1 MLLVQQLPYTEL
13 RGLKMPA
20 GNTYEAIATQTTTAT
35 STTTVSFTSI
45 PSTYTD
51 LVIAFGAIG
60 ASDTQVRM
68 RFNNDT
74 GSNYSYTVISGNGT
88 ITEAFRQ
95 ANGSSLTTD
104 YYYSV
109 TTNGGASLIN
119 VMNYANTTSFKT
131 TVMRAN
137 NASYASMFSI
147 GKWASTSAINQI
159 DLICTTGSFA
169 AGSTLSI
176 YGIKAA

>member
-1 MLLVQQLPYTEL
+1 MA
-13 RGLKMPA
+13 A

-51 LVIAFGAIG
+51 LVIGYGAIG
-60 ASDTQVRM
+60 TSDTQVRLQ
-68 RFNNDT
+68 FNGDT
-74 GSNYSYTVISGNGT
+74 GANYSITVISGNGT

-95 ANGSSLTTD
+95 ANGGSLTTD

-109 TTNGGASLIN
+109 TTNGGTSLIN
-119 VMNYANTTSFKT
+119 VMNYANTTTFKT
-131 TVMRAN
+131 TVMRTN
-137 NASYASMFSI
+137 NASQAVMFSI
-147 GKWASTSAINQI
+147 GKWANTSAINRI
-159 DLICTTGSFA
+159 DLNCTTGAFA
-169 AGSTLSI
+169 AGSVFSI